1 MNKLMLFAFLFFVFI
16 SVSVYAENSDT
27 IEKIIIVSGE
37 TKVPISFFNDG
48 EGSFFNVSLK
58 KNSSIVSLADSST
71 YIDKGAF
78 GSFNLIVGKENL
90 SNGIYFNSIIISN
103 DNGLVREIPIII
115 GIKSKVLDYDVSIEF
130 DQFSDISSSS
140 EGEKTVSPNLKVYK
154 LNYNTPPT
162 DSVVLG
168 FEVYSLDGKLLDSS
182 EEVISVS
189 RQAEFE
195 RSFNTNSEYPSE
207 VLIVAYVKSGKSYGL
222 DVYQTSLSSRD
233 IVNPPA
239 KLTDYSYYIY
249 LGVFIFL
256 LSLVILVSYLWYNR
270 YNNQAKD
277 WKSRL
282 NYIQKTQF
290 TDVARGLR
298 KLQIQKDAVERA
310 YSNHFIS
317 RKSFNSAIA
326 EISRLSK
333 ELKKRL

>member
-37 TKVPISFFNDG
+37 TKVPINFFNDG
-48 EGSFFNVSLK
+48 EASLYTAVLTKSSSVVSLM
-58 KNSSIVSLADSST
+58 DSSV
-71 YIDKGAF
+71 YINKGEF
-78 GSFNLIVGKENL
+78 GSFNLVIGKDNLENGVYFDSLIV
-90 SNGIYFNSIIISN
+90 SN
-103 DNGLVREIPIII
+103 DKGIVREIPIII
-115 GIKSKVLDYDVSIEF
+115 GIKSKVLDYDVSVEF
-130 DQFSDISSSS
+130 DSFSDISSSD
-140 EGEKTVSPNLKVYK
+140 EGTVSPNLKVYK